1 MPRECLQSRAA
12 TNYEGGCPLVAGD
25 WVVKSRAEK
34 LKSCALPKQ
43 EVCRHDIQKSPT
55 PKQNQ
60 SLTAFGISLGDM
72 MMRLLF
78 ACVFLWN
85 LVPTGSAQTAASGS
99 AMLEDARKFLATLD
113 PAQRSKAVLPFNSE
127 ERFHWFY
134 TPVSR
139 KGIPLKELNASQRE
153 AALSLLRAGLS
164 ERGYT
169 KAETI
174 RKLEAVLREIEGN
187 SGPTRDP
194 DLYFFTFFGEPAA
207 NGAWGWRYEG
217 HHCSQ
222 NWTILNGQ
230 SIGSSPQF
238 FGANPAEVRDGPMKG
253 TRVLS
258 AEEDLARSLV
268 KSLSTEQRG
277 EAVISTTAPGDILTS
292 NQRRAAIQED
302 RGIAYSKLG
311 KDQQGTL
318 LALIEEY
325 LGAQPRT
332 QARQRLDKIRK
343 AGFDPIRFA
352 WMGGLEKGQGHY
364 YRVQGSTF
372 LIEYDNTQNGANHI
386 HCVWRD
392 FNGDWGEDLLAE
404 HYRNSPHHQHA
415 NQSARVQ

>member
-1 MPRECLQSRAA
+1 MMWLLLAFLLMRGLAETGGSQSEVPSS
-12 TNYEGGCPLVAGD
+12 TLIEVA
-25 WVVKSRAEK
+25 R
-34 LKSCALPKQ
+34 
-43 EVCRHDIQKSPT
+43 T
-55 PKQNQ
+55 
-60 SLTAFGISLGDM
+60 
-72 MMRLLF
+72 
-78 ACVFLWN
+78 
-85 LVPTGSAQTAASGS
+85 
-99 AMLEDARKFLATLD
+99 FLATLD

-139 KGIPLKELNASQRE
+139 KGVPLKELKDSQRN
-153 AALSLLRAGLS
+153 AALALLRIGLS
-164 ERGYT
+164 EKGYT

-174 RKLEAVLREIEGN
+174 RKLEEVLRELEGS

-194 DLYFFTFFGEPAA
+194 DLYFVTFFGEPSA

-230 SIGSSPQF
+230 LIGSSPQF

-253 TRVLS
+253 IRVLS
-258 AEEDLARSLV
+258 VEEDLARSLV
-268 KSLSTEQRG
+268 KSLSAAQRA
-277 EAVISTTAPGDILTS
+277 EAVLSTTAPRDILTS
-292 NQRRAAIQED
+292 NQRKAAIQED
-302 RGIAYSKLG
+302 RGLAYGKLD

-325 LGAQPRT
+325 LGAQPPT
-332 QARQRLDKIRK
+332 QARERLDRIRQT
-343 AGFDPIRFA
+343 GFDQIKFA
-352 WMGGLEKGQGHY
+352 WMGGLAKGQGHY

-372 LIEYDNTQNGANHI
+372 LIEYDNTQDDANHI

-392 FNGDWGEDLLAE
+392 FNGDWGQDLLAE

-415 NQSARVQ
+415 NQHASLH